1 MFHYWTSISMA
12 RRFTWVRILKYDSLI
27 KIRWKRNDIVGNFT
41 RNKAFSLS
49 IISTRW
55 KRLCPSTR
63 LNVLKPSLSS
73 LSLSLSLSYCYR
85 SRLYWFLKL
94 NFEIATVQLRLSYYR
109 WPTVRPTFSLLV
121 YASSISFRAMC
132 VELIDDASSSM
143 LFVIIH
149 YITYCCTLNFPG
161 IWSAFRN
168 QPVGVKLSLSTAIKF
183 SCSSDWKFRC

>member
-12 RRFTWVRILKYDSLI
+12 RHFTWVRILKYDSLI

-73 LSLSLSLSYCYR
+73 LSLPLSL
-85 SRLYWFLKL
+85 LL
-94 NFEIATVQLRLSYYR
+94 LSF
-109 WPTVRPTFSLLV
+109 PALLV
-121 YASSISFRAMC
+121 LEIKLRNCDGSAAAELLSLAYCSSN
-132 VELIDDASSSM
+132 V
-143 LFVIIH
+143 LFARLCIV
-149 YITYCCTLNFPG
+149 Y
-161 IWSAFRN
+161 
-168 QPVGVKLSLSTAIKF
+168 KLSRNVCRIDRWRVLQHALRHYPLYNVLLYAQLSRDMKCV
-183 SCSSDWKFRC
+183 S